1 MVSYPDSQVGS
12 NVSAERSSSLTIR
25 RPPSVASH
33 SSRTSTIRRHRPHRS
48 GGSSYGGSS
57 VGSHNEFPIFTH
69 TGDVEIVIS
78 NGRRENRYLLHKL
91 ILTQCSGF
99 FEAGTSEEWSGA
111 AEGSVAQNMS
121 AAALARNPSGSRQE
135 RKRWRYELEWS
146 SDDDVPMLVQK
157 VRLPNSPQWNHTD
170 TSTARTTCSSHHVWR
185 RRPSSSR
192 AQQARRPI
200 LRLPSQHDELLYRA
214 ALNLDSRPYTPRP

>member
-12 NVSAERSSSLTIR
+12 NVSAERASSLTIR

-33 SSRTSTIRRHRPHRS
+33 SSRTSTLRRHRPHRS
-48 GGSSYGGSS
+48 GGSSYGSSS
-57 VGSHNEFPIFTH
+57 VGTQNEFPVFTH

-99 FEAGTSEEWSGA
+99 FEAGTSDEWAGA
-111 AEGSVAQNMS
+111 GEGSVAQNMS

-135 RKRWRYELEWS
+135 RKRWRYELDWG

-157 VRLPNSPQWNHTD
+157 
-170 TSTARTTCSSHHVWR
+170 
-185 RRPSSSR
+185 
-192 AQQARRPI
+192 
-200 LRLPSQHDELLYRA
+200 
-214 ALNLDSRPYTPRP
+214 